1 MSDCAHLGFWLPP
14 PVGEKGTKRV
24 KITPSN
30 TAMPKLDLPRY
41 HRLAKEGSW
50 IVIGQIATVTG
61 SLVLVRV
68 LTEYLAPAQYGQ
80 LALGLTVAG
89 LVNQVVMGGIIN
101 GIGRFYS
108 IAAEKQDLGGYLHA
122 ARHLLVYATMAVVAI
137 GLMLMASLYW
147 LGYSQW
153 ISLAAAALMF
163 SLLSGYNSV
172 LSSIQNAAR
181 QRAIVAFHGGLDAW
195 LKIGLAVGVV
205 LWLGTSST
213 AVVIGYACSSLLI
226 TVSQLIFLRRTI
238 PQQEV
243 RTQNHQQWMGQ
254 MWAYSLP
261 FATWGIFG
269 WAQQSSAR
277 WALEMFTTTDNVGF
291 YSVLSQLGYAPIQT
305 VTALMLTFLTPILF
319 ARAGDASCS
328 VRNENVSKLTNKLVM
343 LGLALT
349 GCAFIVAMLFH
360 SYIFH
365 LFVSLRY
372 FSVSHYLPWIV
383 LSGGFFSVAQIYA
396 TRMMAFMT
404 PNKIIAASIGSSIIG
419 IVSAYVGVYYFS
431 LQGAMGSLL
440 VHAISYFVWI
450 VATGKSLS
458 KQV

>member
-1 MSDCAHLGFWLPP
+1 MTRI
-14 PVGEKGTKRV
+14 K
-24 KITPSN
+24 
-30 TAMPKLDLPRY
+30 
-41 HRLAKEGSW
+41 RLAKEGSW
-50 IVIGQIATVTG
+50 IVAGQIATVAG
-61 SLVLVRV
+61 ALVLVRV
-68 LTEYLAPAQYGQ
+68 LTGYLDPAQYGQ
-80 LALGLTVAG
+80 LALGLTIAG
-89 LVNQVVMGGIIN
+89 LVNAVVLGGITA

-108 IAAEKQDLGGYLHA
+108 IAAEKQDLGGYLRA
-122 ARHLLVYATMAVVAI
+122 TRQLLAYATVAVVAI
-137 GLMLMASLYW
+137 GLMLIASLLW

-153 ISLAAAALMF
+153 IGLVAAVLVL
-163 SLLSGYNSV
+163 SVLSGYNSA
-172 LSSIQNAAR
+172 LNGIQNAAR

-195 LKIGLAVGVV
+195 LKILLAVGVV

-213 AVVIGYACSSLLI
+213 AVAIGYACASLLI
-226 TVSQLIFLRRTI
+226 TFSQLFFLRRTF

-243 RTQNHQQWMGQ
+243 HTSNHQQWMGQ
-254 MWAYSLP
+254 MWTYSLP

-277 WALEMFTTTDNVGF
+277 WALEMFTTTANVGL
-291 YSVLSQLGYAPIQT
+291 YSVLSQLGYAPIQA
-305 VTALMLTFLTPILF
+305 VTAFVMTFVTPILF

-360 SYIFH
+360 SYIFQ

-383 LSGGFFSVAQIYA
+383 LSGGIFSVAQIYA
-396 TRMMAFMT
+396 SRMMAFMM
-404 PNKIIAASIGSSIIG
+404 PNKIIAASIGSSVIG

-431 LQGAMGSLL
+431 LQGAMVSSL

-450 VATGKSLS
+450 VATGKSVS